1 MKPVPAADDGPDV
14 VVVGAG
20 PVGLVAACE
29 LARHGLAVRVID
41 KLPAPTEESRAI
53 VVHARSLEMFERMG
67 VAGEVI
73 HSGVKSLAMQMY
85 ASGRRLARIELGQVD
100 SAFPFT
106 ITTPQ
111 TETERILTA
120 RLNGLGVSIERGA
133 ELTALRQDADAVHLT
148 LLHADGA
155 REGVDTSWVIGA
167 DGSHSTVRALLGTK
181 LIGSF
186 KGERFILG
194 DVEAEYSLDHAS
206 MHTYFSPSAG
216 PLLVFPMRGARVRL
230 IAQVDDPD
238 GRPVATNPA
247 QAELQQIV
255 DARAGGIHITRSHWL
270 TEFEIHHAQ
279 VPAYRTG
286 RAFLAGDA
294 AHVHSPAGGQGMNTG
309 MQDAFNLG
317 WKLAMTVHG
326 TGGQRLLDSYQ
337 AERHR
342 VAANVIEFS
351 TRLTQ
356 IGTLRSEL
364 AIKLRNELVHAA
376 SGLAPIRH
384 AIANELEE
392 VALSYRGSPIVTGHH
407 RHARVAAG
415 DHAPHVADVAV
426 QDQMSE
432 AWRPGFGGHIIV
444 TVAAPGEA
452 PEPVKDSGGARQ
464 VLITPATD
472 RGIDGYYAAIADPD
486 RVVASRYG
494 LRAGG
499 RVIIRPDGYIGYI
512 GDLDAAI
519 PPYFSLLTG

>member
-1 MKPVPAADDGPDV
+1 
-14 VVVGAG
+14 
-20 PVGLVAACE
+20 
-29 LARHGLAVRVID
+29 
-41 KLPAPTEESRAI
+41 
-53 VVHARSLEMFERMG
+53 
-67 VAGEVI
+67 
-73 HSGVKSLAMQMY
+73 
-85 ASGRRLARIELGQVD
+85 
-100 SAFPFT
+100 
-106 ITTPQ
+106 
-111 TETERILTA
+111 
-120 RLNGLGVSIERGA
+120 
-133 ELTALRQDADAVHLT
+133 
-148 LLHADGA
+148 
-155 REGVDTSWVIGA
+155 
-167 DGSHSTVRALLGTK
+167 
-181 LIGSF
+181 
-186 KGERFILG
+186 
-194 DVEAEYSLDHAS
+194 
-206 MHTYFSPSAG
+206 
-216 PLLVFPMRGARVRL
+216 
-230 IAQVDDPD
+230 
-238 GRPVATNPA
+238 
-247 QAELQQIV
+247 
-255 DARAGGIHITRSHWL
+255 
-270 TEFEIHHAQ
+270 
-279 VPAYRTG
+279 
-286 RAFLAGDA
+286 
-294 AHVHSPAGGQGMNTG
+294 MNTG

-384 AIANELEE
+384 AIANQLEE
-392 VALSYRGSPIVTGHH
+392 VALSYRGSPIVTGQH

-415 DHAPHVADVAV
+415 DHAPHVADAAV
-426 QDQMSE
+426 QDQMSA
-432 AWRPGFGGHIIV
+432 AWQPGFGGHIIV

-464 VLITPATD
+464 VLITLATD
-472 RGIDGYYAAIADPD
+472 REIDGYYATIADPD